1 MLKGIKYV
9 VETNSEED
17 RVELREYIFSRIKSA
32 SVTNENEHQLIAIF
46 TGDVWMLSTVTEDT
60 VSRLRNITRFKS
72 VEKFIKHCEDNQI
85 LPSPKC

>member
-17 RVELREYIFSRIKSA
+17 RVKLRGYIFPRIKSA

-46 TGDVWMLSTVTEDT
+46 TGDVWMLSAVIEDA
-60 VSRLRNITRFKS
+60 VSRLYDITRFKS
-72 VEKFIKHCEDNQI
+72 VDRFIDYC
-85 LPSPKC
+85 

>member
-17 RVELREYIFSRIKSA
+17 RVELREYIFPRIKSA

-46 TGDVWMLSTVTEDT
+46 TGDVWMLSTVTEET
-60 VSRLRNITRFKS
+60 VGRLYDIMRFKS
-72 VEKFIKHCEDNQI
+72 VEKYIKHCEDNQI
-85 LPSPKC
+85 LPSPRY

>member
-46 TGDVWMLSTVTEDT
+46 TGDVWMLSTVTEET
-60 VSRLRNITRFKS
+60 VSRLYDITRFKS
-72 VEKFIKHCEDNQI
+72 VDRFIEYCEKQQI
-85 LPSPKC
+85 LN

>member
-32 SVTNENEHQLIAIF
+32 SVTNESEHQLIAIF
-46 TGDVWMLSTVTEDT
+46 VEDVWMLSTVSEDT

-72 VEKFIKHCEDNQI
+72 VDKFVEHCEDNQI
-85 LPSPKC
+85 LPSPKY